1 MPYFITD
8 KSNECDGWAVVKADG
23 EVLGCHKDKQSAID
37 QMVAVSVAEDIQ
49 PGGERKADGK
59 KIVISD
65 LDQTLINGGQLDTQ
79 VYAYIKS
86 LKAELYI
93 VTGRLAQN
101 RQETIIEL
109 DNLGIA
115 YDRLIMNPD
124 ATSQSVAFKTET
136 AKKLLETFNVIAAID
151 DNGDTLRAYSDLNIK
166 AVHPS
171 NARVKGNEKRA
182 IDLAPPAYMRDAAR
196 QGLDYYEA
204 GYGGDGLVART
215 IEEARDMA
223 AGRVTADKWVR
234 IAAWIAR
241 HMVDLEATKN
251 TDPNDPEYPGAG
263 LVAHLLW
270 GSGNTKAKATR
281 AMEYA
286 QGIVNQLQ
294 VETGDRAV
302 NLNQKETRME
312 TRHFNGTINGLE
324 MRADGDGRTFR
335 GYAAVFNAD
344 SEPLGGFTERIAPGA
359 FRRSLT
365 SHGWDVKLLAN
376 HDAGRVLGSTR
387 AKTLK
392 LTEDERGLWVEAT
405 LPDNTDGRDIA
416 ESIRRGDIDSMS
428 FGFSTQP
435 GGESWSADGSIRTLT
450 DVKLYEVSIVAWPAY
465 SSTAG
470 TTSVRALTSYAQR
483 TDIDAD
489 KLKGAIDALFAAEKL
504 TTDQANLL
512 RGIID
517 QLEIEA
523 DQQEQIDNT
532 ETPQDPQTDMNP
544 SDNMDELPLD
554 VLLNQIQ
561 LKLKGIRNGN

>member
-8 KSNECDGWAVVKADG
+8 KSTECSGWAVVKEDG
-23 EVLGCHKDKQSAID
+23 EVLGCHQDKQSAID
-37 QMVAVSVAEDIQ
+37 QMVAVSLAEDMQ
-49 PGGERKADGK
+49 PGGERAAQGT
-59 KIVISD
+59 KIVIAD
-65 LDQTLINGGQLDTQ
+65 LDQTLINGGRLDRG
-79 VYAYIKS
+79 VYEYIKG

-93 VTGRLAQN
+93 VTGRLQQD
-101 RQETIIEL
+101 RQQTITQL
-109 DNLGIA
+109 DDLGIA

-124 ATSQSVAFKTET
+124 ATSKSVEYKAET

-151 DNGDTLRAYSDLNIK
+151 DNADVLNEYSKLGIK
-166 AVHPS
+166 AIHPS
-171 NARVKGNEKRA
+171 TIHRNEKRA
-182 IDLAPPAYMRDAAR
+182 VDLSPPAYMRDAAR
-196 QGLDYYEA
+196 QGLAYYEA
-204 GYGGDGLVART
+204 GYGGDGLVERT
-215 IEEARDMA
+215 ISEARDMA

-241 HMVDLEATKN
+241 HMVDLEASKN
-251 TDPNDPEYPGAG
+251 NDPADPEYPGAG

-270 GSGNTKAKATR
+270 GSGNTKQEATR

-286 QGIVNQLQ
+286 QGIVAQLE
-294 VETGDRAV
+294 VENGNRAV
-302 NLNQKETRME
+302 NLNQKEKRME

-324 MRADGDGRTFR
+324 IRADGDGRTFT

-392 LTEDERGLWVEAT
+392 LIEDDRGLWVEAT

-428 FGFSTQP
+428 FGFSATP
-435 GGESWSADGSIRTLT
+435 GGETWSNDGAIRTLT

-523 DQQEQIDNT
+523 DQQEMLD
-532 ETPQDPQTDMNP
+532 EETDMTGDVP
-544 SDNMDELPLD
+544 QQDTIDEMPLD

-561 LKLKGIRNGN
+561 LKLKGINNGN

>member
-8 KSNECDGWAVVKADG
+8 KSSECSGWAVVKDDG
-23 EVLGCHKDKQSAID
+23 EVLGCHVDKQSAID
-37 QMVAVSVAEDIQ
+37 QMVAVSLAENIE
-49 PGGERKADGK
+49 PGGERNLSGDPIA
-59 KIVISD
+59 ISD
-65 LDQTLINGGQLDTQ
+65 LDATLIWNGARDDAVYEYLQQLGAQ
-79 VYAYIKS
+79 IF
-86 LKAELYI
+86 I
-93 VTGRLAQN
+93 VTGRLEED
-101 RQETIIEL
+101 RQDTIDEL
-109 DNLGIA
+109 DKLGIG
-115 YDRLIMNPD
+115 YDRLIMND
-124 ATSQSVAFKTET
+124 TDMDSIGYKTET
-136 AKKLLETFNVIAAID
+136 AKRLLETFNVVIAVD
-151 DNGDTLRAYSDLNIK
+151 DNRATLAEYRKLGIEAIHPAGIDRRRTRA
-166 AVHPS
+166 V
-171 NARVKGNEKRA
+171 
-182 IDLAPPAYMRDAAR
+182 DLAPPAYMREAAR
-196 QGLDYYEA
+196 QGLEYYKD

-241 HMVDLEATKN
+241 HMVDLDASKN
-251 TDPNDPEYPGAG
+251 TDPSDPEYPGAG

-270 GSGNTKAKATR
+270 GSGNSKTKAART
-281 AMEYA
+281 MNYA

-294 VETGDRAV
+294 AENDDRAV

-335 GYAAVFNAD
+335 GYAAVFNSD

-365 SHGWDVKLLAN
+365 SHGWDIKLLAN
-376 HDAGRVLGSTR
+376 HDPGRVLGSTR

-392 LTEDERGLWVEAT
+392 LTEDDRGLWVEAT

-428 FGFSTQP
+428 FGFSAQP
-435 GGESWSADGSIRTLT
+435 GGESWSKDGTIRTLT

-465 SSTAG
+465 TSTAG
-470 TTSVRALTSYAQR
+470 TTSVRALTAFAQR

-489 KLKGAIDALFAAEKL
+489 KLKGAIDALTEVQQLTSEQAAM
-504 TTDQANLL
+504 L
-512 RGIID
+512 REIID
-517 QLEIEA
+517 QLEMQAEA
-523 DQQEQIDNT
+523 EEELLDE
-532 ETPQDPQTDMNP
+532 QTDMVEESAQEP
-544 SDNMDELPLD
+544 IDEMPLD

-561 LKLKGIRNGN
+561 LKLKGISNGN